1 MSQIPVEYLEWDSDF
16 FGRRIGRVTINH
28 LGEAETSEV
37 LAWAERENMDCLY
50 YLASGLDKDA
60 AGAAESAG
68 FHLVDLRVTF
78 IKDLL
83 KPERSFIPELHIRRA
98 VEGDLETLKT
108 MARDAFQLSRFHVD
122 RHFDQQKADEMYAI
136 WIENDLRL
144 KGHDVW
150 VIDVEGQLAAYTS
163 VSVTGQ
169 AKAQIGLAG
178 TQPAWR
184 GKGLSLELQR
194 FICHELRDEGIEEIE
209 IVTQGRNIPAQNLYQ
224 KAGYYIRSVDLWYHK
239 WFTD

>member
-1 MSQIPVEYLEWDSDF
+1 MSQIPVEFLHWDSDF
-16 FGRRIGRVTINH
+16 FGRRIGRITTNH
-28 LGEAETSEV
+28 LGEAEAAEI
-37 LAWAERENMDCLY
+37 LAWSQRENIDCLY

-60 AGAAESAG
+60 TGAAENVG
-68 FHLVDLRVTF
+68 FHFVDQRVTF

-83 KPERSFIPELHIRRA
+83 KPERSFIPEWHIRRA
-98 VEGDLETLKT
+98 VEGDLETLKS
-108 MARDAFQLSRFHVD
+108 MSRNAFHLSRFHVD

-136 WIENDLRL
+136 WIENDLRT

-150 VIDVEGQLAAYTS
+150 VIDMEGQLGAYTS
-163 VSVTGQ
+163 VSITGQ

-178 TQPAWR
+178 TQVAWR

-209 IVTQGRNIPAQNLYQ
+209 IVTQGRNIPAIRLYQ
-224 KAGYYIRSVDLWYHK
+224 RAGYFIQSIDLWYHK
-239 WFTD
+239 WFE